1 MILYSSIIALFVALY
16 VILRAVTPLSC
27 GRTVKTILILITLLA
42 AFKFHVFYV
51 IEGKNFF
58 TPELPAWLIWGGCA
72 LFSAVVGYAVLL
84 LIVDIIRVP
93 ISLLLL
99 LFKCK
104 SAAWREANNALNLSL
119 LLMVLGLATW
129 GTWCGA
135 QPPVVKQ
142 ITVRVPHMEANAAPI
157 RVVQLSDLHA
167 DSTKDAA
174 FYEDIVRRTNEL
186 QPDVIVITGDFA
198 DGKVETC
205 GAALAPLGKLESAMG
220 TYAVCG
226 NHDYFW
232 GHVEWMQFYRRL
244 GIRFIDGRAAYLST
258 RGEDGT
264 TKSLQLIGL
273 HDPVAFRGNERAT
286 RLSELMGGQV
296 DSTLP
301 TILLSHRPSV
311 AREAA
316 HLGID
321 LQLSGHTH
329 GGQFP
334 CLQQVVASM
343 NEGFVYGLYRVEN
356 MQLYVSGGTSLW
368 TPGCLRLGVPAEITL
383 ITLMPE
389 ENK

>member
-16 VILRAVTPLSC
+16 VILRAIKPLSC
-27 GRTVKTILILITLLA
+27 GRTVKSILILITLLA
-42 AFKFHVFYV
+42 AFKFHIFYV
-51 IEGKNFF
+51 IEGKNFY

-84 LIVDIIRVP
+84 FAVDIIRIPLYV
-93 ISLLLL
+93 LLSIIKLRP
-99 LFKCK
+99 
-104 SAAWREANNALNLSL
+104 AAWREANNALNLSL
-119 LLMVLGLATW
+119 LLAVLGLSAW
-129 GTWCGA
+129 GTWSGA

-142 ITVRVPHMEANAAPI
+142 ITVHVPHMEANSAPI

-174 FYEDIVRRTNEL
+174 FYEDIVRRTNAL
-186 QPDVIVITGDFA
+186 KPDVIVITGDFA
-198 DGKVETC
+198 DGTVETC
-205 GAALAPLGKLESAMG
+205 GAALAPLGKLESPMG
-220 TYAVCG
+220 TYAVSG

-232 GHVEWMQFYRRL
+232 GPSGWMPFFRRL

-258 RGEDGT
+258 RGEDGV

-273 HDPVAFRGNERAT
+273 HDPVAFRGNRRASK
-286 RLSELMGGQV
+286 LSELMGGQE

-316 HLGID
+316 NLGID

-334 CLQQVVASM
+334 GLQQLVAAM
-343 NEGFVYGLYRVEN
+343 NEGFVYGLYRLGD
-356 MQLYVSGGTSLW
+356 MQLYVSAGTSLW

>member
-1 MILYSSIIALFVALY
+1 MILYSTIIALLVALY
-16 VILRAVTPLSC
+16 VILRAIKPLCC
-27 GRTVKTILILITLLA
+27 GRTAKIILSLITLVA

-72 LFSAVVGYAVLL
+72 AFSTVVGYAVLL
-84 LIVDIIRVP
+84 LAVDIIRIP
-93 ISLLLL
+93 LYGLLSLI
-99 LFKCK
+99 KRMP
-104 SAAWREANNALNLSL
+104 AAWQEANNALNLSL
-119 LLMVLGLATW
+119 LLIILGLAVW

-135 QPPVVKQ
+135 QPPVVRQ
-142 ITVRVPHMEANAAPI
+142 ITVRVPHMAANAAPI
-157 RVVQLSDLHA
+157 RVVQLTDLHA

-198 DGKVETC
+198 DGTVETC

-232 GHVEWMQFYRRL
+232 SPLEWMQFYNRL
-244 GIRFIDGRAAYLST
+244 GIRFIDGRAAYLSS

-264 TKSLQLIGL
+264 TKTLQLIGL
-273 HDPVAFRGNERAT
+273 HDPVAFRGNGRNT
-286 RLSELMGGQV
+286 KLSELTSGQG

-301 TILLSHRPSV
+301 TILLSHRPAV
-311 AREAA
+311 AKEAA

-334 CLQQVVASM
+334 GLQQLVATM
-343 NEGFVYGLYRVEN
+343 NEGFVYGLYRVGN

-383 ITLMPE
+383 ITLEPE
-389 ENK
+389 VSK